1 MIDPKSDYR
10 TVPSIETTV
19 AVDLYMGTLQY
30 DALAGDNQNKS
41 ILLGMTIQMILLEVW
56 VNI

>member
-1 MIDPKSDYR
+1 MTAPAYDCGI
-10 TVPSIETTV
+10 VPSIETTV